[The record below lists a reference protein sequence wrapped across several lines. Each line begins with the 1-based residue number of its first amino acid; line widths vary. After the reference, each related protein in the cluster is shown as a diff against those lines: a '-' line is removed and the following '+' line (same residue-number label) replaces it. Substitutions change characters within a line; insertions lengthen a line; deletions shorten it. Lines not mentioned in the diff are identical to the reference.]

1 MKVGIVQLR
10 EMVATAVRAAVNE
23 VKRRGPVRKKDI
35 PPRTPEAEKARRER
49 FVRALGPGGGNN
61 AGYLHSD
68 ANNFAEPLGDDSIYR
83 RQGASGMGGWTG
95 ESRKHLQKM
104 VEMVVREEIRAIKR
118 R

>member
-10 EMVATAVRAAVNE
+10 EMVASAVRAAVTE
-23 VKRRGPVRKKDI
+23 VRKRGPGRKKDI
-35 PPRTPEAEKARRER
+35 PPRTPEAEKARQER
-49 FVRALGPGGGNN
+49 AIRALGPGGGNN
-61 AGYLHSD
+61 AGYQHSGP
-68 ANNFAEPLGDDSIYR
+68 NNFAEPLGDDSIYR

-95 ESRKHLQKM
+95 ESRRHLQKM